1 MITVDRTKID
11 QSIEN
16 MGTMFNATKEVL
28 ASYEEEKKVLE
39 KRGEDLNKKVAEL
52 QEQHTQLL
60 LDREIAKDNT
70 SDYIYLSKQLAD
82 TQKEMRIIVS
92 LQEELKWDF
101 KQLKKKYVLTIQNT
115 YGKDLSA
122 KSQFDVNANVE
133 LVRYELLNAIADYAK
148 EVRKQQQPLMEIIGD
163 EFLDD
168 EELMENNL
176 SFRRAFDFDS
186 TYLSYWAEAGNSVIG
201 KNQVF
206 SACSGNLD
214 PNVRKP
220 KVKEVE

>member
-1 MITVDRTKID
+1 MLKID
-11 QSIEN
+11 RSAVDAAIEN
-16 MGTMFNATKEVL
+16 MEMFKATKEVL
-28 ASYEEEKKVLE
+28 ASYEEEKKVLI
-39 KRGEDLNKKVAEL
+39 KRGEDLNKRVANL
-52 QEQHTQLL
+52 QEQHTQFL

-82 TQKEMRIIVS
+82 TQKEMKIIVS
-92 LQEELKWDF
+92 LQEELKEDF
-101 KQLKKKYVLTIQNT
+101 KQLKKKYILTIQNT
-115 YGKDLSA
+115 YGKDLSV

-148 EVRKQQQPLMEIIGD
+148 EVRKQQQPLMTIIGD

-168 EELMENNL
+168 NELMEDNR
-176 SFRRAFDFDS
+176 SFKRAFEFDS
-186 TYLSYWAEAGNSVIG
+186 THLSYWAEAGNSVIG

-220 KVKEVE
+220 QVKEVK